1 MKNLESIDALPKKTP
16 LHDRDVSWLAFNHR
30 VLMEAKDK
38 SNPLYERL
46 RFLAI
51 YSSNQDEFFRV
62 RVSSLRQLV
71 EINKKK
77 INEAVDLK
85 PRETLQKI
93 YSIIRTQMEEYGNL
107 LRNDVLKDLE
117 KEGVFIGEV
126 KLLNDEQKK
135 ACLFYFKTKVLA
147 YLQPYFFSNAN
158 REHFLNNRELYYI
171 LRLRNIF
178 SKRIEY
184 AYLNIPSDKLP
195 RFFKVPSENEQ
206 HIFLYL
212 DDLVQMHLDFIFPD
226 DEVLECRAVKLNKD
240 ADLHIEDEYSGD
252 LVSKI
257 QKQITKR
264 NLGTPSRFLYDAN
277 TSKELLDFI
286 TESFNLAP
294 DDLVAG
300 GAHHN
305 LMDFFELPNPLGK
318 KMEFPKMKQMRN
330 NRIDAHR
337 SIFSAIDKADQMLHF
352 PYHSYNYV
360 MQFFNQAA
368 IDPHVKQIKVA
379 FYRMAKNS
387 IIGEALISAAKNGKE
402 VTVFMELKAR
412 FDEANNLM
420 WAEKMQESG
429 VKVIYSIP
437 GLKVHAKVA
446 LVRKKMEDGATRNYA
461 FLGTGNLNEKTA
473 KIYSDQGLLTCHK
486 KIGDELNDLFNYL
499 YRRKPPKPFK
509 HLLVSQFNIMDRF
522 KELVDREIDYA
533 KNGRSGRIVI
543 KLNNLQDREMV
554 EKLYEASQAGVKVD
568 MIVRSVCCIIPG
580 LPGISDNIKITRI
593 VDRFLE
599 HSRMFLFENDGKE
612 EVFMGS
618 ADWMK
623 RNLRSRIEVIFPV
636 YDAMLKAQIKE
647 ILNVQ
652 FKDNVKAVMLGQNN
666 NNISIVRE
674 ASETAI
680 RAQMATYELV
690 KKWEEGANNYT
701 DS

>member
-1 MKNLESIDALPKKTP
+1 MKDQDIADNISVKLPM
-16 LHDRDVSWLAFNHR
+16 HDRDVSWLAFNHR

-46 RFLAI
+46 KFLAI

-77 INEAVDLK
+77 INEAIDLK
-85 PRETLQKI
+85 PGKILQNI
-93 YSIIRTQMEEYGNL
+93 YSIIRTQMDEYGDI

-117 KEGVFIGEV
+117 KEGVSMGEV
-126 KLLNDEQKK
+126 ELLDELQKK

-158 REHFLNNRELYYI
+158 REHFLNNRELYYV
-171 LRLRNIF
+171 LQLRNVF

-195 RFFKVPSENEQ
+195 RFFKVPTENDQ

-226 DEVLECRAVKLNKD
+226 YDVLECRAVKLNKD

-257 QKQITKR
+257 QKQIMKR

-277 TSKELLDFI
+277 TSQELLAFI
-286 TESFNLAP
+286 TEAFNLAP

-330 NRIDAHR
+330 NRIDKHR
-337 SIFSAIDKADQMLHF
+337 SIFSAIDQADQLLHF

-387 IIGEALISAAKNGKE
+387 IIGDALISAAKNGKE

-499 YRRKPPKPFK
+499 YRRKDPKPFN
-509 HLLVSQFNIMDRF
+509 HLLVSQFNIIDKF
-522 KELVDREIDYA
+522 KGLIDREINHA

-543 KLNNLQDREMV
+543 KLNNLQEKEMI
-554 EKLYEASQAGVKVD
+554 EKLYEASQAGVKID

-580 LPGISDNIKITRI
+580 LPGISENITITRI

-599 HSRMFLFENDGKE
+599 HSRMFLFENDGQE

-623 RNLRSRIEVIFPV
+623 RNLRSRIEVIYPV
-636 YDAMLKAQIKE
+636 YDPMLKDQIKE

-652 FKDNVKAVMLGQNN
+652 LNDNVKAVMLGQNN
-666 NNISIVRE
+666 DNISIV
-674 ASETAI
+674 SEDSEPVV
-680 RAQMATYELV
+680 RAQTDTYELV
-690 KKWEEGANNYT
+690 KKWEQEAKI
-701 DS
+701 

>member
-1 MKNLESIDALPKKTP
+1 MKDQDTADNITVKLPM
-16 LHDRDVSWLAFNHR
+16 HDRDVSWLAFNHR

-46 RFLAI
+46 KFLAI

-77 INEAVDLK
+77 INEAIDLK
-85 PRETLQKI
+85 PGKTLQNI
-93 YSIIRTQMEEYGNL
+93 YSIIRTQMDEYGDI

-117 KEGVFIGEV
+117 KEGVFMGEV
-126 KLLNDEQKK
+126 ELLDEQQKK

-158 REHFLNNRELYYI
+158 REHFLNNRELYYV
-171 LRLRNIF
+171 LQLRNVF
-178 SKRIEY
+178 SKRVEY
-184 AYLNIPSDKLP
+184 AYLNIPSDKLS
-195 RFFKVPSENEQ
+195 RFFKVPTENGH

-212 DDLVQMHLDFIFPD
+212 DDLVRMHLDFIFPD
-226 DEVLECRAVKLNKD
+226 YDVLECRAVKLNKD

-257 QKQITKR
+257 QKQIMKR

-277 TSKELLDFI
+277 TSQELLTFI
-286 TESFNLAP
+286 TEAFNLAP

-318 KMEFPKMKQMRN
+318 KMEFQKMKQMRN

-337 SIFSAIDKADQMLHF
+337 SIFSAIDQADQMLHF

-387 IIGEALISAAKNGKE
+387 IIGDALISAAKNGKE

-446 LVRKKMEDGATRNYA
+446 LVRKKMPDGATRNYA

-499 YRRKPPKPFK
+499 YRRKQPKPFN
-509 HLLVSQFNIMDRF
+509 HLLVSQFNIIDKF
-522 KELVDREIDYA
+522 KKLIDREIGHV
-533 KNGRSGRIVI
+533 KNGKAGRIVI
-543 KLNNLQDREMV
+543 KLNNLQEKEMI

-580 LPGISDNIKITRI
+580 LPGISENITIRRI

-599 HSRMFLFENDGKE
+599 HSRMFLFENDGNE

-623 RNLRSRIEVIFPV
+623 RNLRSRIEVIYPV
-636 YDAMLKAQIKE
+636 YDPMLKSQIKE

-652 FKDNVKAVMLGQNN
+652 LNDNVKAVLLGQNN
-666 NNISIVRE
+666 DNLSIVRE
-674 ASETAI
+674 DSETDV
-680 RAQMATYELV
+680 RAQPDTYDLV
-690 KKWEEGANNYT
+690 KKWEEN
-701 DS
+701 S